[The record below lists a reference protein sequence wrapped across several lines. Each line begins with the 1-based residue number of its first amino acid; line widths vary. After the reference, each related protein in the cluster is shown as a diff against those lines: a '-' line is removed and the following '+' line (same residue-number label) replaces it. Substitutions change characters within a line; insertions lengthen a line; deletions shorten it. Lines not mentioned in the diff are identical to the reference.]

1 MSKELR
7 RTYVDSTFIFN
18 QNSIESSIVKRSKSI
33 NIVLT
38 LFFQR
43 WNNVDKLTSAQLL
56 FSSQYQRWNN
66 VGSSVLNRHNSIDII
81 SSLFGT
87 AETTSMNIRRLN
99 FHLQPNINVETMLNN
114 VDDQRCFNV
123 DVLTGNH

>member
-56 FSSQYQRWNN
+56 FSSQHQRWNN
-66 VGSSVLNRHNSIDII
+66 VGSSVLNWHNSIDII